1 MHRTV
6 SVLLL
11 LAATAGVLGADGPPR
26 METPSSLIAGEH
38 L

>member
-11 LAATAGVLGADGPPR
+11 IAATATAGVLGA
-26 METPSSLIAGEH
+26 ETPSSLIAGEQ

>member
-1 MHRTV
+1 MHGMV

-11 LAATAGVLGADGPPR
+11 LAATATAGVLGA
-26 METPSSLIAGEH
+26 EAPSSLIAGEQ